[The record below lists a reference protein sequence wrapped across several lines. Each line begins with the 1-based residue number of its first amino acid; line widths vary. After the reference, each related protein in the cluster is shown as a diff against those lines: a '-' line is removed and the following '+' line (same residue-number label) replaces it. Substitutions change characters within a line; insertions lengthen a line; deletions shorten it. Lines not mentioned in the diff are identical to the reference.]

1 MKKLLVKR
9 ATRQNSKAWGHE
21 IHWAMN
27 DKYFGKILHIGR
39 MKSISKRY
47 HNAMDKTIY
56 VLNGVLIVETE
67 AEFGKQKSTL
77 VLREGESMRIQPKTI
92 HRLSAPIEG
101 HVNLI
106 EVSTPQSDDV
116 IKLLDGYD
124 GS

>member
-1 MKKLLVKR
+1 MKKLLIKR
-9 ATRQNSKAWGHE
+9 ATMKNNKSWGHE

-39 MKSISKRY
+39 MKTISKRY
-47 HNAMDKTIY
+47 HSAMDKTIY

-67 AEFGKQKSTL
+67 TELDRQKTTL

-101 HVNLI
+101 YVNLI

-116 IKLLDGYD
+116 IELLDDHD